1 LVSFAFLF
9 ASSHQV
15 IEETETGKAIRAG
28 GTRIG
33 TPGGVTDR
41 GRGRGLD
48 DTKTIIVVEEDE
60 GAVTIEVG
68 RIGIE
73 IEVMGIVMTDDPMTM
88 IGGERDIG

>member
-1 LVSFAFLF
+1 MLV
-9 ASSHQV
+9 ASSNQV

-33 TPGGVTDR
+33 TLGGIMD
-41 GRGRGLD
+41 RGRGLD
-48 DTKTIIVVEEDE
+48 DMRTIIVVEGDE
-60 GAVTIEVG
+60 GVVTIEVG

-73 IEVMGIVMTDDPMTM
+73 IEVMEIVMRDDLMMM

>member
-1 LVSFAFLF
+1 MLV
-9 ASSHQV
+9 ASSNQV

-33 TPGGVTDR
+33 TLGGIMA
-41 GRGRGLD
+41 RGRGLD
-48 DTKTIIVVEEDE
+48 DMRTIIVVEGDE
-60 GAVTIEVG
+60 GVVTIEVG

-73 IEVMGIVMTDDPMTM
+73 IEVMEIVMRDDLMMM

>member
-28 GTRIG
+28 GTKIG
-33 TPGGVTDR
+33 TLGGIMD
-41 GRGRGLD
+41 RGRGLD